1 MPVVLTEHGK
11 TKNPY
16 PNVDSH
22 SGVLLKYYGF
32 HHYDYY
38 TVLFGLG
45 RAYGACMA
53 SMECVSRLLPINT
66 CERTCIVCTHDARER
81 QGTEVDFIQCYH
93 QILF

>member
-45 RAYGACMA
+45 RAYGA
-53 SMECVSRLLPINT
+53 SWNLFRVSCPSTL
-66 CERTCIVCTHDARER
+66 ARELVSCALTTPVR
-81 QGTEVDFIQCYH
+81 GKER
-93 QILF
+93 